1 MTGAGPPAPGKGNV
15 IDDNDLLDLISIDA
29 EGAGMELPSALC
41 SRAATLVGVSDVTIA
56 VIGLPDRRV
65 TLCASSERARTLDQ
79 WQFSLN
85 QGPCLDA
92 TSSGKVTFG
101 RTTAGESPW
110 EELAVKARELGYGA
124 IAGVPL
130 MVGSVVYGAMNLQ
143 SDDGDIPIATLEQAV
158 ALAGATALRILT
170 RVADAVS
177 DESRPIDRA
186 AIHQATGVV
195 AFQLGISTDD
205 ALAVMR
211 ARAFTD
217 DLLLEDLA
225 AAVLDR
231 GLRLDLP

>member
-1 MTGAGPPAPGKGNV
+1 
-15 IDDNDLLDLISIDA
+15 
-29 EGAGMELPSALC
+29 MELPSALC
-41 SRAATLVGVSDVTIA
+41 SGAATLVGVSDVTIA

-65 TLCASSERARTLDQ
+65 TLCASSERARRLDQ
-79 WQFSLN
+79 WQFTLN

-92 TSSGKVTFG
+92 AMSGRITFG
-101 RTTAGESPW
+101 RTAAGESPW

-124 IAGVPL
+124 LAGVPL

-143 SDDGDIPIATLEQAV
+143 SDDGDIPAETLEQAA

-186 AIHQATGVV
+186 AIHQASGVV
-195 AFQLGISTDD
+195 AQQLGIPPTD

-217 DLLLEDLA
+217 DLLLDDLA
-225 AAVLDR
+225 AAVLTGD
-231 GLRLDLP
+231 LRLDRP